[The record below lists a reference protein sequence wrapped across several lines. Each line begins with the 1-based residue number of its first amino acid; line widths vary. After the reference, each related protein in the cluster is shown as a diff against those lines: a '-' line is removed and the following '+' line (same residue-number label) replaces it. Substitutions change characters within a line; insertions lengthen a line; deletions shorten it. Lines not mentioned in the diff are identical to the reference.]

1 MDVNGNGQRSRHRLS
16 IGSSRL
22 SSTAT
27 LKPTKPIR
35 PSSSSPLYLLVTLL
49 AAALCVALPGAI
61 AAPSSPLA
69 PDPQQLAVSS
79 VRDAPGL
86 PSNGLLSNGIHLGFL
101 PFWSDEGPIEL
112 CTALGACAAIWGDYW
127 NVGTSPGSYS
137 FAQADYHIDEIAR
150 VVGGDV
156 KGVYA
161 PAVLFSGRMDQ
172 WTQAMTTSLVSTV
185 RSINRRGITV
195 WLRFC
200 YEMNGGWMNYGLQPQ
215 DYVSVWREVT
225 TAIRAATNET
235 YMFWAPN
242 LWNGPVDDPVQGY
255 TPYWPGEE
263 YVDVTGLSMYW
274 FGPQRS
280 INQVPESGSFRD
292 SLQPFYNLVAG
303 TGSNPLGL
311 QRGYPVVV
319 AESSAPYYFDIPSSS
334 QYYTQQG
341 DTDIQPP
348 LPNLNNYQP
357 SLNEPNPYPR
367 SDDELAVKAIWIAQM
382 TGNVTAQR
390 FPNLRAVTWF
400 NYLKKGNATAEVLAD
415 FRFVGGN
422 STVTSWLRQNF
433 GNQTAYEQ
441 GYTGA
446 ASSLLRSQFGRSALV
461 APLFATLFLLFLSSA

>member
-1 MDVNGNGQRSRHRLS
+1 MS
-16 IGSSRL
+16 IGRSPT
-22 SSTAT
+22 STT
-27 LKPTKPIR
+27 LKPTNLPILLT
-35 PSSSSPLYLLVTLL
+35 PSSSSIRLALL
-49 AAALCVALPGAI
+49 ALIFAVIPSTF
-61 AAPSSPLA
+61 AAPSTPTELQ
-69 PDPQQLAVSS
+69 PEPKQLAVSS

-86 PSNGLLSNGIHLGFL
+86 PSNGLVSNGIHLGFL
-101 PFWSDEGPIEL
+101 PFWSDEGPRAI
-112 CTALGACAAIWGDYW
+112 CTALGSCAAIWGDYW
-127 NVGTSPGSYS
+127 NVGTSPGTYT
-137 FAQADYHIDEIAR
+137 FAQADYHIDEIQR

-172 WTQAMTTSLVSTV
+172 WTDAMTTQLVSTV

-200 YEMNGGWMNYGLQPQ
+200 YEMNGGWMSYGLQPEE
-215 DYVSVWREVT
+215 YVAVWRRVT

-242 LWNGPVDDPVQGY
+242 LWNGPVDDSVQGY
-255 TPYWPGEE
+255 TPYWPGED
-263 YVDVTGLSMYW
+263 YVDVAGLSVYW
-274 FGPQRS
+274 FGPERS
-280 INQVPESGSFRD
+280 INQVPETGSFRE
-292 SLQPFYNLVAG
+292 SLQPFYNLVGGA
-303 TGSNPLGL
+303 GSNPLKLKQGF
-311 QRGYPVVV
+311 PVVV

-334 QYYTQQG
+334 RYYTQQG

-348 LPNLNNYQP
+348 LPNLNNYRA

-367 SDDELAVKAIWIAQM
+367 SDDELAVKATWIAQM
-382 TGNVTAQR
+382 TGNSTAQR
-390 FPNLRAVTWF
+390 FPNLKAITWF

-422 STVTSWLRQNF
+422 STVTSWLRENF

-446 ASSLLRSQFGRSALV
+446 ASSLRQSSSAIIA
-461 APLFATLFLLFLSSA
+461 APLLAVLILFLSA